1 VRANGDFTM
10 TFRAIL
16 IDKDDAGSRARLAVV
31 DDAALPA
38 GDVTIQVT
46 HSTLNYKDGLAITGK
61 APIARSFP
69 MVPGIDLAGV
79 IESGAAGFKPGER
92 VLLNG
97 YGVGEAHWGGL
108 AERARVKSE
117 WLVRLP
123 AGITAARAMAL
134 GTAGYTA
141 MLCVIALERH
151 GVAPGGSIIV
161 TGAGGGV
168 GGVAIQLLHRLGFHV
183 AASTGRPQEAA
194 YLRELGA
201 DEIID
206 RAELSG
212 AGKPLTKARWA
223 GAVDSVG
230 SHTLANICAA
240 MRDDGVVTACG
251 LAQGMDFPGSMAPF
265 ILRGVTLV
273 GINSVYRPMADRQ
286 EAWARLAR
294 EIDFSKLDLM
304 TQTIG
309 LDAAIPAA
317 TALIEGKIRGRLVV
331 AMDIGRETS
340 L

>member
-1 VRANGDFTM
+1 MVITM

-16 IDKDDAGSRARLAVV
+16 IEKNDAGSRARLAVV

-79 IESGAAGFKPGER
+79 VIESGAAGFKPGER

-123 AGITAARAMAL
+123 EGITAARAMAL

-151 GVAPGGSIIV
+151 GVAPGGPIIV

-168 GGVAIQLLHRLGFHV
+168 GGVAIQLLHGLGFRV
-183 AASTGRPQEAA
+183 VASTGRPQEAA

-230 SHTLANICAA
+230 SHTLANICSA

-273 GINSVYRPMADRQ
+273 GINSVYRPMADRE

-304 TQTIG
+304 TKTIG

-317 TALIEGKIRGRLVV
+317 TALIEGKVRGRLVV